1 MEITQKIQVI
11 PTGGGCE
18 AYYYASPFGR
28 SVGGYFL
35 VTALDGATLPKT
47 GEKAIVGWY
56 KDDGEFIDSIDT
68 IFY

>member
-1 MEITQKIQVI
+1 MESTQKIQVI
-11 PTGGGCE
+11 STGGGCV

-35 VTALDGATLPKT
+35 VTALDGETLPKT
-47 GEKAIVGWY
+47 GEKAIMGWY
-56 KDDGEFIDSIDT
+56 KDDGEFINSIDT